1 MAGGNSF
8 ARTNLGLF
16 YRDGRGG
23 LAPGGPDATDG
34 LSVMVLISLQ
44 RVCDGGHSSGPVHF
58 YRDGCD
64 WTSGKIAMRSPRTE
78 PSQSSLAT

>member
-1 MAGGNSF
+1 VFFGVTHQKTIESNTLDVSFLSLRAGGT
-8 ARTNLGLF
+8 RLF
-16 YRDGRGG
+16 W
-23 LAPGGPDATDG
+23 LA
-34 LSVMVLISLQ
+34 LS
-44 RVCDGGHSSGPVHF
+44 F